1 MTFTLVNKVEVRAG
15 HSFDSFSVEGG
26 FDSFSVKEVLYGL
39 GHCPSR
45 GVSHEHRR
53 RVLCGREESFI
64 FDECT
69 QFRRFLW
76 DGTLFSYLVL
86 AAVCQV
92 FPPGW
97 LVLLLAG
104 KRKPCLRNCLRVNG
118 LRLGLWDISPPF
130 CLNLIDHL

>member
-26 FDSFSVKEVLYGL
+26 FDSFSVKEVLCGL

-53 RVLCGREESFI
+53 RVLCGCEESFI

-69 QFRRFLW
+69 QFRRFL
-76 DGTLFSYLVL
+76 
-86 AAVCQV
+86 
-92 FPPGW
+92 
-97 LVLLLAG
+97 
-104 KRKPCLRNCLRVNG
+104 
-118 LRLGLWDISPPF
+118 
-130 CLNLIDHL
+130 

>member
-15 HSFDSFSVEGG
+15 HS

-92 FPPGW
+92 FPQAGW
-97 LVLLLAG
+97 F
-104 KRKPCLRNCLRVNG
+104 
-118 LRLGLWDISPPF
+118 F
-130 CLNLIDHL
+130 C